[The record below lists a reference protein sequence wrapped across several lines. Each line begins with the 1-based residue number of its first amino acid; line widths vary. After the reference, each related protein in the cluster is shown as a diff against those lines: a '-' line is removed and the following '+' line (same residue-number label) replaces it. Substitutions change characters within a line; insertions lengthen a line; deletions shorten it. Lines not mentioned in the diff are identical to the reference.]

1 MTPGDLHR
9 RKLQLVQALASGL
22 SVTEAAE
29 RAGISPRTAYRYL
42 RDEAVVQALQS
53 IEREL
58 LQVLARRLAAL
69 AVRAT
74 EALERALQDDG
85 VPWSVRVRAADALL
99 DHAEKLAYLARLEE
113 RLSELEREA
122 HDVRTVT
129 W

>member
-22 SVTEAAE
+22 SVAEAAE

-58 LQVLARRLAAL
+58 LQTLARRLATL

-74 EALERALQDDG
+74 EALEAALQDDG

-113 RLSELEREA
+113 RLAELEREA
-122 HDVRTVT
+122 HDVRTVA

>member
-58 LQVLARRLAAL
+58 LQTLARRLAAL

-74 EALERALQDDG
+74 ETLERALRDDG

-99 DHAEKLAYLARLEE
+99 DHAERLAYLARLEE

-122 HDVRTVT
+122 HDVRTVA

>member
-9 RKLQLVQALASGL
+9 RKLQLVQALAAGL
-22 SVTEAAE
+22 PVVEAAE

-58 LQVLARRLAAL
+58 LQTLARRLATL

-113 RLSELEREA
+113 RVAELEREA

>member
-9 RKLQLVQALASGL
+9 RKLQLVQALAAGL

-58 LQVLARRLAAL
+58 LQTLARRLATL

-113 RLSELEREA
+113 RVAELEREA